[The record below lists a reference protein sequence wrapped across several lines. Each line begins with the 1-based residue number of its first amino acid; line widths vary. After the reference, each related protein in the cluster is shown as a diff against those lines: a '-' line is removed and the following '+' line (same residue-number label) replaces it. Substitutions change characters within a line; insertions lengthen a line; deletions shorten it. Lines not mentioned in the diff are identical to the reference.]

1 MSDMT
6 FFQILFLYQVS
17 ICFSIGSQSQ
27 STGTYQYFLFVL
39 TENDFFLA
47 FDSKTSMRCYS
58 EKTGPK
64 YQICDKSYGFQTCFT
79 KYDARKFSYSKLSRF
94 SSNL

>member
-1 MSDMT
+1 MIHTSMSHEHFYTNNMY
-6 FFQILFLYQVS
+6 LLK
-17 ICFSIGSQSQ
+17 
-27 STGTYQYFLFVL
+27 L
-39 TENDFFLA
+39 TNDFLA

-79 KYDARKFSYSKLSRF
+79 KYDDSKF
-94 SSNL
+94 

>member
-1 MSDMT
+1 MT

-17 ICFSIGSQSQ
+17 FYVSFGSQSQ
-27 STGTYQYFLFVL
+27 STGTNI
-39 TENDFFLA
+39 EHDNDTYISISILMLKLINDFLA

-79 KYDARKFSYSKLSRF
+79 KYDDSKF
-94 SSNL
+94 